1 MGLYVEPGKNKKDFV
16 NELIVTSRAQEFS
29 PVISTD
35 IIPSTILDNLVI
47 ICLVNN
53 GMFHALAV
61 AFNDA
66 EFKHFTDPS
75 DTRYKIFCVADKEVI
90 KQNTPRFDDYFK

>member
-1 MGLYVEPGKNKKDFV
+1 MGLYVEPGKNKNDFV
-16 NELIVTSRAQEFS
+16 NELIVTARAQEFS
-29 PVISTD
+29 PVISQD
-35 IIPSTILDNLVI
+35 ILPSTIPNDQVI

-53 GMFHALAV
+53 GYFYALAV

-66 EFKHFTDPS
+66 EFKVFADPS
-75 DTRYKIFCVADKEVI
+75 DARYKIFCVADKDVI